1 MLHADINQN
10 EYFVTFSV
18 AFQSRAVFVEK
29 ILRSSSL
36 YINVYVLYKYQLF
49 FCFFFVLFCFFA
61 RKRVECFVGS

>member
-49 FCFFFVLFCFFA
+49 LFFLFCFFFQE
-61 RKRVECFVGS
+61 RE